1 MDFVYNNP
9 GFLEIFKKIQELRIN
24 NEDNKDD
31 GAPSQSKDDS
41 FQILSP
47 SLKFDLENSPD
58 K

>member
-31 GAPSQSKDDS
+31 GAPSQSNADS
-41 FQILSP
+41 F
-47 SLKFDLENSPD
+47 
-58 K
+58 

>member
-24 NEDNKDD
+24 NEEYKYD

-41 FQILSP
+41 ITLSP

>member
-41 FQILSP
+41 SMILSP